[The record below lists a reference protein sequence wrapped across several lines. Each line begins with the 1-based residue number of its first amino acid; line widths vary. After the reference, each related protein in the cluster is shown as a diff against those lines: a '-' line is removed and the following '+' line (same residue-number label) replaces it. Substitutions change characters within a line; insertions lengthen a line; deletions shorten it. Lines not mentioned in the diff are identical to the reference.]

1 MIGDCKNMIFEI
13 QVVNVLA
20 SPHNIMIYN
29 DICVILRGGFT

>member
-20 SPHNIMIYN
+20 SPLIMIY
-29 DICVILRGGFT
+29 VSVKS